1 VPGVVDDLTRALAA
15 RDAAAL
21 AACFAPDGRLDLRS
35 LERTW
40 VGSDQLRDVAAILF
54 AAFPDLTWQPRARWL
69 DAGRTVEEGTWSATH
84 RGDLPGFAPAAGC
97 RVDLRARVFVEHDEV
112 HVRSVE
118 VYTDVVGLRLALGLP
133 VTALAEAA
141 HTTPLA
147 GNGDADVRV
156 FIRPEDHA
164 PQRIVRRRRMPVALA
179 IVAAAVTAAAI
190 GGGWALGLPGG
201 TPTAESPRPEPITAT
216 TGTTPRSPSPSA
228 PATGSAQPRP
238 KPSTGV
244 VERGNNLDLSTD
256 VLFARGSAVLSD
268 KARGAIAEVAR
279 LIRARHVRGVVRVN
293 GYTDNLGSAAYGR
306 TLSLRRAEAVA
317 AALRPRLSGVPVT
330 LQPRGFGEA
339 DPVASNATE
348 AGRQLNRRVS
358 IELPR

>member
-1 VPGVVDDLTRALAA
+1 VPGVVDDLTRALVA

-21 AACFAPDGRLDLRS
+21 AACFAPDGRLCLRS

-40 VGSDQLRDVAAILF
+40 VGSGQVRDVAAILF

-69 DAGRTVEEGTWSATH
+69 DAGRTVEEGTWSGTH
-84 RGDLPGFAPAAGC
+84 RSDLPGFAPAAGG
-97 RVDLRARVFVEHDEV
+97 RVELRARVFVEHDEV
-112 HVRSVE
+112 HVSSVE

-147 GNGDADVRV
+147 GNDDADVRV
-156 FIRPEDHA
+156 FIRPDDHD
-164 PQRIVRRRRMPVALA
+164 PKPLVRRRRMPVVLA
-179 IVAAAVTAAAI
+179 VVAAVLTAAAI
-190 GGGWALGLPGG
+190 AGLWALGLPGG
-201 TPTAESPRPEPITAT
+201 TPTAESPRPQPITAT
-216 TGTTPRSPSPSA
+216 TGTTPRSPPA
-228 PATGSAQPRP
+228 PATSSAQPRQP

-244 VERGNNLDLSTD
+244 VVRGNNLDLSTD
-256 VLFARGSAVLSD
+256 VLFARGSAVLTV

-330 LQPRGFGEA
+330 LQPRGYGEA

-348 AGRQLNRRVS
+348 AGRQLNRRVT